1 MNDGCPQVRGAT
13 ITTSW
18 DDGHLLDIRVAELLA
33 SYDMVGTFYVPWSC
47 PKLPAV
53 TRAHLHAL
61 RQMGMEIG
69 SHTLRHHE
77 LTKLDTNET
86 LTELIQSKDYL
97 ENVLGEPV
105 TSLCYP
111 KGKFNQQ
118 VRALVAEAGYTL
130 GRTTLAFRTDRNF
143 DPLCM
148 PVSLQ
153 IFPHTPTV
161 HIKHALKEGN
171 LRGIANWYKLWRME
185 YDPVRLAELIVDH
198 IQNTNGI
205 CHIWGHSWEIEQF
218 GLWSMLED
226 IVRHMAHREG
236 LLYLTNTQVLSQI
249 GP

>member
-1 MNDGCPQVRGAT
+1 
-13 ITTSW
+13 
-18 DDGHLLDIRVAELLA
+18 
-33 SYDMVGTFYVPWSC
+33 
-47 PKLPAV
+47 
-53 TRAHLHAL
+53 
-61 RQMGMEIG
+61 
-69 SHTLRHHE
+69 
-77 LTKLDTNET
+77 
-86 LTELIQSKDYL
+86 
-97 ENVLGEPV
+97 VLGKPV

-218 GLWSMLED
+218 GLWNMLED